1 MKTEVVREHGPVPA
15 LPMTRTEQECTRV
28 TGADGSV
35 AVEFRVCATCG
46 AVSLTSRAAS
56 AGVTSPG

>member
-1 MKTEVVREHGPVPA
+1 MKTEVVRETGVCPRCR
-15 LPMTRTEQECTRV
+15 TRTEQECTRV

-46 AVSLTSRAAS
+46 AVS
-56 AGVTSPG
+56 